1 MSIFAGSKVL
11 VCLTLQAEGCTL
23 ELWNTHKN
31 LLKKNFGQ
39 LVNEVRAQRRGQ
51 QETRHQGDQ
60 RHAETST
67 TAANAPRPVLRPIGA
82 ITGSIQSELDLPRTT
97 SISDTISMSMSL
109 LGLAAVGTMTL
120 KDKAAQVAHELGIPI
135 TEESQGFV

>member
-1 MSIFAGSKVL
+1 MSIFGGPKVL

-51 QETRHQGDQ
+51 QETGHQGDQ

-67 TAANAPRPVLRPIGA
+67 TANAPRPVLRPIGA
-82 ITGSIQSELDLPRTT
+82 IIGSIQSELDLPRTT

-120 KDKAAQVAHELGIPI
+120 QDKAAQVAHELGIPI